1 MNHKLIHIAPY
12 EVIREILACEI
23 WNLDKFCLR
32 NPGCWVLE
40 SVIRLK
46 EYGIHN
52 TQLGIQNAIL
62 SCITYMG
69 RLGTL
74 RCHDGD
80 DNENV
85 KKNKQKQNNGLNRQN
100 NNSARASYFYVH

>member
-62 SCITYMG
+62 PCITYMG

-74 RCHDGD
+74 RCHHGD

-85 KKNKQKQNNGLNRQN
+85 KKKKKKKTMG
-100 NNSARASYFYVH
+100 